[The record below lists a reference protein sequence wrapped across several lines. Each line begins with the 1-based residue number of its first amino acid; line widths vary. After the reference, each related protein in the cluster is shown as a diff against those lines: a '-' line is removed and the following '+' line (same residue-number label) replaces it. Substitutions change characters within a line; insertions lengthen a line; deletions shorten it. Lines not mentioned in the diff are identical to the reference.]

1 MKRAALFM
9 IALLLLLPL
18 YSCQTD
24 KTEEN
29 ILLHLALPME
39 FDCTFQ
45 MGEFDGNAHVCLK
58 EESIN
63 FGITDGPLTG
73 LVISV
78 TDQSARFLYE
88 GMDVSFSSDTAK
100 KFLLLREAFTFL
112 RNCEFDP
119 NAAEASADLLSFTFS
134 DKDATIVYSIH
145 REDCSPAILSLKT
158 DTQVFTLQ
166 FS

>member
-1 MKRAALFM
+1 MKRCSTLLF
-9 IALLLLLPL
+9 AFLFLFSLC
-18 YSCQTD
+18 SCKAD

-39 FDCTFQ
+39 FDCAFQ
-45 MGEFDGNAHVCLK
+45 MGEFDGNAHVFLK
-58 EESIN
+58 EDSIN

-73 LVISV
+73 LVVAV

-100 KFLLLREAFTFL
+100 KFLLLRETFSFL
-112 RNCEFDP
+112 RGCEYDP
-119 NAAEASADLLSFTFS
+119 NAAETGTDSLSFTFS
-134 DKDATIVYSIH
+134 DADATIVYTVH
-145 REDCSPAILSLKT
+145 PDDGSPVSLSLNT
-158 DTQVFTLQ
+158 ETQVFIIH